1 MKFQFTNVKTVVI
14 LNTLGDFML
23 WLCKVFIT
31 ILTGVLCF
39 ILCKTSDNPEMVFT
53 PTLLSIAVGYVVAF
67 YVIELLEIIVDVIF
81 MSFLYEDE
89 FLKDD
94 RSHGVQSFAPKGLHQ
109 LLEKGDREFK

>member
-1 MKFQFTNVKTVVI
+1 MI

-39 ILCKTSDNPEMVFT
+39 ILCKVSDNPEMVFT
-53 PTLLSIAVGYVVAF
+53 PTLLSVAVGYIVAF

-81 MSFLYEDE
+81 MSFLYENE
-89 FLKDD
+89 FLAAD
-94 RSHGVQSFAPKGLHQ
+94 RANGGESFAPSSLKA
-109 LLEKGDREFK
+109 LLEKGKDEFN